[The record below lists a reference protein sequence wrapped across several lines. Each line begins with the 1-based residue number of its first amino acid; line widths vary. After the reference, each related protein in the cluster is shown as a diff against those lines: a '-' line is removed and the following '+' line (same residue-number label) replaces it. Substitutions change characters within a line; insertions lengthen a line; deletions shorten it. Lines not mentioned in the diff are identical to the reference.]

1 MKDNELKTVETYIS
15 FKDYIELEDDIK
27 KDIVL
32 HDIDNKSQL
41 YQYIETLDSKYI
53 VVKEIPI
60 YSSNEVAY
68 LIKTIDELCIRCRIT
83 SYNEVK
89 RKCKFMEQTIIK
101 FNNKD

>member
-15 FKDYIELEDDIK
+15 FKDYIELEDDIE

-53 VVKEIPI
+53 VVKEIPT

-89 RKCKFMEQTIIK
+89 RKCKFMEQTTIK

>member
-32 HDIDNKSQL
+32 HDIDNESQL
-41 YQYIETLDSKYI
+41 YQYIYTLDSKYI
-53 VVKEIPI
+53 VVKEIPT

-89 RKCKFMEQTIIK
+89 RKCKFMEQTTIK

>member
-1 MKDNELKTVETYIS
+1 MKDDELKTVETYIS

-41 YQYIETLDSKYI
+41 YQYIYTLDSKYI
-53 VVKEIPI
+53 VVKEIPT

-89 RKCKFMEQTIIK
+89 RKCKFMEQTTIK

>member
-53 VVKEIPI
+53 VVKEIPT

-68 LIKTIDELCIRCRIT
+68 LIKTIDELCIRYRIT

-89 RKCKFMEQTIIK
+89 RKCKFMEQTTIK

>member
-41 YQYIETLDSKYI
+41 YQYIHTLDSKYI
-53 VVKEIPI
+53 VVKEIPT

-89 RKCKFMEQTIIK
+89 RKCKFIEQTTIK

>member
-41 YQYIETLDSKYI
+41 YQYIYTLDSKYI
-53 VVKEIPI
+53 VVKEIPT

-68 LIKTIDELCIRCRIT
+68 LIKTIDELCISCRIT

-89 RKCKFMEQTIIK
+89 RKCKFMEQTTIK

>member
-41 YQYIETLDSKYI
+41 YQYIETLDSKCI
-53 VVKEIPI
+53 VVKEIPT

-89 RKCKFMEQTIIK
+89 RKCKFMEQTTIK

>member
-27 KDIVL
+27 KDTVL

-41 YQYIETLDSKYI
+41 YRYIYTLDSKYI
-53 VVKEIPI
+53 VVKEIPT
-60 YSSNEVAY
+60 YSSNEVEY

-89 RKCKFMEQTIIK
+89 RKCKFMEQTTIK

>member
-41 YQYIETLDSKYI
+41 YRYIYTLDSKYI
-53 VVKEIPI
+53 VVKEIPT

-89 RKCKFMEQTIIK
+89 RKCKFMEQTTIK

>member
-1 MKDNELKTVETYIS
+1 MKDNELKIVETYIS

-41 YQYIETLDSKYI
+41 YQYIYTLDSKYI
-53 VVKEIPI
+53 VVKEIPT

-89 RKCKFMEQTIIK
+89 RKCKFMEQTTIK

>member
-27 KDIVL
+27 KDIVI

-41 YQYIETLDSKYI
+41 YQYIYTLDSKYI
-53 VVKEIPI
+53 VVKEIPT

-89 RKCKFMEQTIIK
+89 RKCKFMEQTTIK

>member
-32 HDIDNKSQL
+32 YDIDNKSQS
-41 YQYIETLDSKYI
+41 YQYIYTLDSKYI
-53 VVKEIPI
+53 VVKEIPT
-60 YSSNEVAY
+60 YSSNEVTY

-89 RKCKFMEQTIIK
+89 RKCKFMEQTTIK

>member
-53 VVKEIPI
+53 VVKEIPT

-68 LIKTIDELCIRCRIT
+68 LIKTIDELCIKCRIT

-89 RKCKFMEQTIIK
+89 RKCKFVEQTTIK

>member
-27 KDIVL
+27 KDTVL

-41 YQYIETLDSKYI
+41 YQYIYTLDSKYI
-53 VVKEIPI
+53 VVKEIPT

-89 RKCKFMEQTIIK
+89 RKCKFMEQTTIK

>member
-15 FKDYIELEDDIK
+15 FKDYIELEGDIK

-41 YQYIETLDSKYI
+41 YKYIYTLDSKYI
-53 VVKEIPI
+53 VVKEIPT

-89 RKCKFMEQTIIK
+89 RKCKFMEQTTIK

>member
-41 YQYIETLDSKYI
+41 YKYIYTLDSKYI
-53 VVKEIPI
+53 VVKEIPT
-60 YSSNEVAY
+60 YLSNEVAY

-89 RKCKFMEQTIIK
+89 RKCKFMEQTTIK

>member
-15 FKDYIELEDDIK
+15 FKDYIELEYDIK

-53 VVKEIPI
+53 VVKEIPT

-68 LIKTIDELCIRCRIT
+68 LIKTIDELCIRCRII

-89 RKCKFMEQTIIK
+89 RKCKFMEQTTIK
-101 FNNKD
+101 FNIKD

>member
-41 YQYIETLDSKYI
+41 YQYIYTLDSKYI
-53 VVKEIPI
+53 VVK
-60 YSSNEVAY
+60 
-68 LIKTIDELCIRCRIT
+68 
-83 SYNEVK
+83 
-89 RKCKFMEQTIIK
+89 
-101 FNNKD
+101 

>member
-1 MKDNELKTVETYIS
+1 MKDNELKIVETYIS

-53 VVKEIPI
+53 VVKEIPT

-89 RKCKFMEQTIIK
+89 RKCKFMEQTSIK

>member
-53 VVKEIPI
+53 VVKEIPT

-83 SYNEVK
+83 SYNEIK
-89 RKCKFMEQTIIK
+89 RKCKFMEQTTIK

>member
-1 MKDNELKTVETYIS
+1 MKDDELKTVETYIS

-53 VVKEIPI
+53 VVKEIPT

-89 RKCKFMEQTIIK
+89 RKCKFMEQTPIK

>member
-53 VVKEIPI
+53 VVKEIPT

-68 LIKTIDELCIRCRIT
+68 LIKTIDELCIRCCIT

-89 RKCKFMEQTIIK
+89 RKCKFIEQTTIK

>member
-32 HDIDNKSQL
+32 HDIDNKSQS
-41 YQYIETLDSKYI
+41 YQYIVTLDSKYI
-53 VVKEIPI
+53 VVKEIPT

-89 RKCKFMEQTIIK
+89 RKCKFMEQTTIK

>member
-27 KDIVL
+27 KDIVR

-41 YQYIETLDSKYI
+41 YQYIYTLDGKYI
-53 VVKEIPI
+53 VVKEIPT

-89 RKCKFMEQTIIK
+89 RKCKFMEQTTIK

>member
-15 FKDYIELEDDIK
+15 FKDYIELKDDIK

-53 VVKEIPI
+53 VVKEIPT

-83 SYNEVK
+83 SYDEVK
-89 RKCKFMEQTIIK
+89 RKCKFMEQTTIK

>member
-15 FKDYIELEDDIK
+15 FEDYIELEDDIK

-41 YQYIETLDSKYI
+41 YQYIYTLDSKYI
-53 VVKEIPI
+53 VVKEIPT

-89 RKCKFMEQTIIK
+89 RKCKFMEQTTIK

>member
-53 VVKEIPI
+53 IVKEIPT
-60 YSSNEVAY
+60 YSSDEVAY

-89 RKCKFMEQTIIK
+89 RKCKFMEQTTIK

>member
-1 MKDNELKTVETYIS
+1 MKDNELKIVETYIS

-53 VVKEIPI
+53 VVKEIPT

-89 RKCKFMEQTIIK
+89 RKCKFMEQTTIK

>member
-53 VVKEIPI
+53 VVKEIPT

-68 LIKTIDELCIRCRIT
+68 FIKTIDELCIRCRIT

-89 RKCKFMEQTIIK
+89 RKCKFMEQTTIK

>member
-41 YQYIETLDSKYI
+41 YQYLYTLDSKYI
-53 VVKEIPI
+53 VVKEIPT

-89 RKCKFMEQTIIK
+89 RKCKFMEQTTIK

>member
-41 YQYIETLDSKYI
+41 YQYIYTLDSKYI
-53 VVKEIPI
+53 VVKEIPT

-89 RKCKFMEQTIIK
+89 RKCKFVEQTTIK

>member
-41 YQYIETLDSKYI
+41 YQYMYTLDSKYI
-53 VVKEIPI
+53 VVKEIPT

-89 RKCKFMEQTIIK
+89 RKCKFMEQTTIK

>member
-15 FKDYIELEDDIK
+15 FEDYIELEDDIK

-53 VVKEIPI
+53 VVKEIPT

-89 RKCKFMEQTIIK
+89 RKCKFMEQTTIK

>member
-53 VVKEIPI
+53 VVKEIST

-89 RKCKFMEQTIIK
+89 RKCKFMEQTTIK

>member
-1 MKDNELKTVETYIS
+1 MKDNELKIVETYIS

-53 VVKEIPI
+53 VVKEIPT

-68 LIKTIDELCIRCRIT
+68 LIKIIDELCIRCRIT

-89 RKCKFMEQTIIK
+89 RKCKFMEQTTIK

>member
-15 FKDYIELEDDIK
+15 FKDYIKLEDDIK

-53 VVKEIPI
+53 VVKEIPT

-89 RKCKFMEQTIIK
+89 RKCKFMEQTTIK

>member
-41 YQYIETLDSKYI
+41 YQYIYNLDSKYI
-53 VVKEIPI
+53 VVKEIPT

-89 RKCKFMEQTIIK
+89 RKCKFMEQTTIK